1 VLQAACDL
9 FAVRGFHGTSM
20 KDIALAAGVRAPSLY
35 NHVSSKQEI
44 LFTIMD
50 TAMDR
55 ALGALD
61 TALRDVSDVSEQLQ
75 QATESLV
82 LDFLRFPHEVT
93 VCNAEIH
100 SLDESTRPMIIAK
113 RDQYGKQVRAIIEH
127 GCDTGRFT
135 TSSPRLAAYAVLEM
149 GNSAK
154 AWFRPGGPLA
164 DTDVAERYGEFAL
177 RIVGDTTLQR
187 RADRPPAR

>member
-1 VLQAACDL
+1 VLQAACEL

-20 KDIALAAGVRAPSLY
+20 KDIAHAVQLRAPSLY
-35 NHVSSKQEI
+35 NHVSSKQDI

-55 ALGALD
+55 ALDAQE
-61 TALRDVSDVSEQLQ
+61 TALRDVSDVSEQLRR
-75 QATESLV
+75 ATESLV

-100 SLDESTRPMIIAK
+100 SLDDSNRPLIIAK

-127 GCDTGRFT
+127 GCGAGRFT

-154 AWFRPGGPLA
+154 AWFRPGGPLP
-164 DTDVAERYGEFAL
+164 DTEVAEQYGEFAL
-177 RIVGDTTLQR
+177 GIVGDTTR
-187 RADRPPAR
+187 R

>member
-1 VLQAACDL
+1 MGELLAWPGAGDSVLLRQAIASPDPVIFL
-9 FAVRGFHGTSM
+9 EPKRRYWSKETVTEHH
-20 KDIALAAGVRAPSLY
+20 DIA
-35 NHVSSKQEI
+35 
-44 LFTIMD
+44 
-50 TAMDR
+50 AMDR

-75 QATESLV
+75 RATESLV
-82 LDFLRFPHEVT
+82 LDFLRFPQEVT

-135 TSSPRLAAYAVLEM
+135 TSSV
-149 GNSAK
+149 NSV
-154 AWFRPGGPLA
+154 RPAFP
-164 DTDVAERYGEFAL
+164 
-177 RIVGDTTLQR
+177 
-187 RADRPPAR
+187 